1 MRGWF
6 LSYRAASTLGES
18 VRQTGRVDRKDVD
31 AMRGIFTIVFV
42 LTIGV
47 VPAQAR
53 NLATLGGMDFFV
65 APNGNDLRQN
75 RGKRKTQA
83 ANDCTK
89 KSSPCRTPQHACE
102 EAMNKW
108 DYGGIS
114 EPFIR
119 LSAGRYSSGCI
130 LTGQPVGAH
139 TINIVGEQSRH
150 LSQSCTLSQ
159 AERVVI
165 DVSSGAA
172 FDIQDLAIAVV
183 RCMTIQGQGTA
194 FNCRQTPAS
203 DIAYIKFGGT
213 APLGRG
219 VTANDECGINLGGTI
234 WIGNDVS
241 IFLLANNLSR
251 IVVAD
256 NLPIVATTPV
266 SVGYFALSYQTAI
279 VDIRGG
285 VTITGPITSSAGS
298 RVFRNGSIFSGG
310 LPLPGGCTQ
319 TDPLQPGNCW

>member
-1 MRGWF
+1 
-6 LSYRAASTLGES
+6 
-18 VRQTGRVDRKDVD
+18 
-31 AMRGIFTIVFV
+31 MRGIFTIVFV

-65 APNGNDLRQN
+65 APNGNDL
-75 RGKRKTQA
+75 

-89 KSSPCRTPQHACE
+89 ESSPCRTPQHACE

-130 LTGQPVGAH
+130 LIGQPVGAH
-139 TINIVGEQSRH
+139 TINIVGEQSRDP
-150 LSQSCTLSQ
+150 SQSCTLSQ

-172 FDIQDLAIAVV
+172 FDIHDLAIAVV

-213 APLGRG
+213 APLDGS

-234 WIGNDVS
+234 WIGNDVRV
-241 IFLLANNLSR
+241 FLFANNLSR
-251 IVVAD
+251 IVVAHK
-256 NLPIVATTPV
+256 LPIVATTPV

-279 VDIRGG
+279 VDVRSG

-298 RVFRNGSIFSGG
+298 RVYRNGSIFSGG

-319 TDPLQPGNCW
+319 GDPLQPGNCW